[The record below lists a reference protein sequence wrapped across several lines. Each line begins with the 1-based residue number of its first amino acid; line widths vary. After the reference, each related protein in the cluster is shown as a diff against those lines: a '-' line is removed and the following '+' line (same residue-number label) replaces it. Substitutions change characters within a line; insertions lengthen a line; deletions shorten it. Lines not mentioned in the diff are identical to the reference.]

1 MTKITGLPNMFHS
14 WKTLST
20 DPGTFHK
27 VPRVYTEKFQCSN
40 DTHVRYVIN
49 DAMVPIET
57 CSTGPG
63 SLCEINDFYGYA
75 EKRVAG
81 TDFLKVC
88 NVSSVSNSTE
98 LTFSGT
104 GIPSTTT
111 TLY

>member
-1 MTKITGLPNMFHS
+1 MFHS

-27 VPRVYTEKFQCSN
+27 VLVFTLKSSSVPMTPML
-40 DTHVRYVIN
+40 DTSST
-49 DAMVPIET
+49 MLSFSIET

-63 SLCEINDFYGYA
+63 FSCEINEFYGYA

-81 TDFLKVC
+81 TEFLKVC

-98 LTFSGT
+98 LTFFWDWNT
-104 GIPSTTT
+104 KHYNDI
-111 TLY
+111 Y